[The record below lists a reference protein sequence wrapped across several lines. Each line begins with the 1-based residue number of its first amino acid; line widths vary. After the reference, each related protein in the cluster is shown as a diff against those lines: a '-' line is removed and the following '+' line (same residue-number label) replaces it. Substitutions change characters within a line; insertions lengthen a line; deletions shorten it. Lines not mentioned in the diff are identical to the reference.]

1 MALPRSSP
9 PTLPPRR
16 HGRAAAAFV
25 LGSLLLHAGGL
36 WLLDRWLKDRPPP
49 KKPTKMELV
58 QVETPPPPPP
68 PPPEEKPPE
77 PEPPKPP
84 PPKVVKV
91 KPPPVKTAEVKPP
104 PEPPKEQPPPPPN
117 EEPPKEAPPPQ
128 KPVPVV
134 VGISLSNT
142 GPGGAVALPVGNTL
156 YGKAADKAAD
166 PNAVKPYVAP
176 PKYTPVFQVD
186 TQPEVTSDCQ
196 GPYPDEARKA
206 GVEGT
211 VVLSVTV
218 DAEGKVSAVK
228 LLRGLGYGLD
238 EAAMGE
244 IRRCRFKPATKGGE
258 KVATTIS
265 YNYTFLLD

>member
-1 MALPRSSP
+1 MAPTSPRS
-9 PTLPPRR
+9 TAGLPPRR
-16 HGRAAAAFV
+16 HGRDAAV
-25 LGSLLLHAGGL
+25 LVGVSLLLHGAALVGV
-36 WLLDRWLKDRPPP
+36 DHWLKQRP
-49 KKPTKMELV
+49 KPRGPTRMELV
-58 QVETPPPPPP
+58 QVETPPPPP

-77 PEPPKPP
+77 PEPEKPP
-84 PPKVVKV
+84 PPKVVKA
-91 KPPPVKTAEVKPP
+91 KPPPVKTAEEKPP
-104 PEPPKEQPPPPPN
+104 PEPPKAQQPPPPN
-117 EEPPKEAPPPQ
+117 EEPPKDAPPPQ

-142 GPGGAVALPVGNTL
+142 GPGGTFAAPVGNTL

-166 PNAVKPYVAP
+166 PSTVKPYVAP
-176 PKYTPVFQVD
+176 PKYTPVYQVD

-196 GPYPDEARKA
+196 GPYPAEARQA

-211 VVLSVTV
+211 VVLSITV
-218 DAEGKVSAVK
+218 DFEGKVTHVK

-238 EAAMGE
+238 EAAVKE

-258 KVATTIS
+258 AVGTTIT

>member
-1 MALPRSSP
+1 MAPPSSANAAP
-9 PTLPPRR
+9 LPPRR
-16 HGRAAAAFV
+16 HGRDAALLVVLSLVVHAA
-25 LGSLLLHAGGL
+25 GL
-36 WLLDRWLKDRPPP
+36 WALDAWLKRPAPRL
-49 KKPTKMELV
+49 PTKMELV

-77 PEPPKPP
+77 PPPPP
-84 PPKVVKV
+84 PPKAVKV
-91 KPPPVKTAEVKPP
+91 KPPPVKTAAPPP

-117 EEPPKEAPPPQ
+117 EEPPKDAPPPQ

-142 GPGGAVALPVGNTL
+142 GPGGTFAAPVGNTL

-166 PNAVKPYVAP
+166 PASVKPYAAP
-176 PKYTPVFQVD
+176 PKYTPVYQVD
-186 TQPEVTSDCQ
+186 TQPELASDCQ
-196 GPYPDEARKA
+196 GPYPDEARQA

-211 VVLSVTV
+211 VVLSVSV
-218 DAEGKVSAVK
+218 DPEGKVSSVK

-238 EAAMGE
+238 EAALRE
-244 IRRCRFKPATKGGE
+244 IRRCRFRPATKGGE
-258 KVATTIS
+258 AVGTTIT